1 VPTKEEIL
9 KLLDKLDD
17 QCADDLETEELEFKP
32 WNRDIK
38 SNQKCAREYSVC
50 FANAKGGIIVFGIE
64 DKIKGRTKA
73 IRGCIGYDVDTFRT
87 AIYQGTM
94 PNILIQIEEL
104 TVPEGTLILVH
115 VPSGNPDTTYATSEG
130 LHKIRVEKTCQP
142 LLQSNHRRQRMSI
155 GAIDWSGE
163 PAEGVAVDD
172 LDPLEIERY
181 RNTLRA
187 QAPESDLLRLPDEEL
202 LRAVQAVVDGRVCNA
217 GVLMFARK
225 DVLQRVVPQ
234 HELILVIH
242 KTPTEIQ
249 RELLKLPVLAMLYRM
264 TEVLLLPEYNSV
276 QQLSVDLFILEIPW
290 YPKEV
295 LREALLNAI
304 VHRDYTEQGQVYVRL
319 EKEELTFSNPGGF
332 IGGIT
337 PKNILTHEARQR
349 NKRLAEMVEKSRL
362 VERAGIGRRRIFIPM
377 LSFGKRMPRYTADQ
391 HTVTLTLFGGSF
403 NENVA
408 RYVGRK
414 QKEGVQFEIVD
425 LILLNYLADRDSI
438 DVQDASE
445 ICQREPEDMRRI
457 LDGLSS
463 STRKLLEKRGG
474 RRGTYHLDRTVA
486 VELLG
491 KARYSQMR
499 DIEAVR
505 FPEMI
510 KHFVAIHGSISNKE
524 CRELLKL
531 GDSNT
536 AQVKASQILG
546 ELAGADGFL
555 VPDPNGGKFRNRR
568 YILRDE
574 LSSTKKN

>member
-9 KLLDKLDD
+9 KLLGKLDD
-17 QCADDLETEELEFKP
+17 QIADDLETEELEFKP

-38 SNQKCAREYSVC
+38 ANQRCAREYSVC
-50 FANAKGGIIVFGIE
+50 FANAKGGTIVFGIE
-64 DKIKGRTKA
+64 DKTKGRSKA
-73 IRGCIGYDVDTFRT
+73 IRGCSGYDLGTFRT

-94 PNILIQIEEL
+94 PNILAQIEEL
-104 TVPEGTLILVH
+104 TIPEGALLLVH
-115 VPSGNPDTTYATSEG
+115 VPPGNPDTTYATSDG

-155 GAIDWSGE
+155 GVIDWSGE
-163 PAEGVAVDD
+163 PAQGVTVQD

-187 QAPESDLLRLPDEEL
+187 QAPESDLLRLSDEEL
-202 LRAVQAVVDGRVCNA
+202 LRAVQAIVDGRVCNA

-225 DVLQRVVPQ
+225 AVLQRALPQ
-234 HELILVIH
+234 HELMLVIY
-242 KTPTEIQ
+242 KSPTEIQ
-249 RELLKLPVLAMLYRM
+249 RELLKQPILAMLDRM
-264 TEVLLLPEYNSV
+264 TEVLLLPEYNPV
-276 QQLSVDLFILEIPW
+276 QQLAVDLFILEIPR

-295 LREALLNAI
+295 LRESLLNAI
-304 VHRDYTEQGQVYVRL
+304 VHRDYTEQGQPYVRL
-319 EKEELTFSNPGGF
+319 EKEELTISNPGGF

-349 NKRLAEMVEKSRL
+349 NKRLAELVEKSRL

-377 LSFGKRMPRYTADQ
+377 LAFGKRMPRYTSDE
-391 HTVTLTLFGGSF
+391 HTVALTLFDGSF

-414 QKEGVQFEIVD
+414 RKEGVQFEMVD

-438 DVQDASE
+438 DVRDASE
-445 ICQREPEDMRRI
+445 ICQREPDDMRKI
-457 LDGLSS
+457 LDDLTSPAK
-463 STRKLLEKRGG
+463 KLLEKRGG
-474 RRGTYHLDRTVA
+474 KRATYHLDRAVA

-491 KARYSQMR
+491 KARYSQLK

-510 KHFVAIHGSISNKE
+510 RQYVAIHGSINNKE
-524 CRELLKL
+524 SRELLKL
-531 GDSNT
+531 GDSPSAVVN
-536 AQVKASQILG
+536 ASEILR
-546 ELAGADGFL
+546 ELSGPNGFL
-555 VPDPNGGKFRNRR
+555 DAVEGKRKKRR
-568 YILRDE
+568 YVLRSD
-574 LSSTKKN
+574 SVKH